1 MVAAFF
7 LPLADTTVIS
17 NIWYFLIF
25 LKFEFTFSSLLC
37 SFSAQ
42 SSSSS
47 RFPIADSINPGG
59 TFPIPPQPAEP
70 TPAALLPPPIKGSLY
85 EWDMILLMSC
95 YHHLYLLEGGGVT
108 ITTLRNNWTA
118 LNTSAIKEEN
128 HCSRKRRPI
137 LAASDFRAC
146 WKLSSL
152 LLTRLQG
159 PSPPPLS
166 KRQPHGASLHQP
178 LINGNILE
186 SNTLMVILQL
196 VQIWN
201 NTRECNIHGLDC
213 ERTWTGMTYQCIRTL
228 YIYKIKFYISV
239 SSLAVSC
246 VFERF
251 PKLAES
257 F

>member
-1 MVAAFF
+1 
-7 LPLADTTVIS
+7 
-17 NIWYFLIF
+17 
-25 LKFEFTFSSLLC
+25 
-37 SFSAQ
+37 
-42 SSSSS
+42 
-47 RFPIADSINPGG
+47 
-59 TFPIPPQPAEP
+59 
-70 TPAALLPPPIKGSLY
+70 
-85 EWDMILLMSC
+85 MSC
-95 YHHLYLLEGGGVT
+95 HYHLYPLGGGGVT

-118 LNTSAIKEEN
+118 LNTSDIKEEN
-128 HCSRKRRPI
+128 HCSRKCRPI
-137 LAASDFRAC
+137 SAASDFRAC

-159 PSPPPLS
+159 PSIPPPS

-251 PKLAES
+251 PKLAELLLTRS
-257 F
+257 VQLLMFV